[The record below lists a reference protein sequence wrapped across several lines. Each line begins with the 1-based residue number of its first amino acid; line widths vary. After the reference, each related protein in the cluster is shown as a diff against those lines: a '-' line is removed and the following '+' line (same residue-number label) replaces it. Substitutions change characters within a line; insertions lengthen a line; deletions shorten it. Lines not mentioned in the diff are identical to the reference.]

1 MGEDDLPRIK
11 RSLQVVYKSGDLLL
25 HLLND
30 LLTFSKNQIGQQLS
44 LEEKE
49 FRLSD
54 IKVQIVTIFMKQVKE
69 GNINFSVKFLNTDSE
84 IITDSAFDDKVLPAL
99 GPNGAGRLKDM
110 WYVHKPLF
118 IIRSYVT
125 TYPNIALI
133 SFIVSGAT
141 NIEFYRLSSI

>member
-30 LLTFSKNQIGQQLS
+30 LLTFSKNQIGNSIS

-54 IKVQIVTIFMKQVKE
+54 IKTQIVTIFMKQVKE
-69 GNINFSVKFLNTDSE
+69 GNIDFSVKFLNSDAEGTTDPS
-84 IITDSAFDDKVLPAL
+84 FDNKVLPAL
-99 GPNGAGRLKDM
+99 GPNGTGRLKDM
-110 WYVHKPLF
+110 
-118 IIRSYVT
+118 SYVSLCFHFL
-125 TYPNIALI
+125 YI
-133 SFIVSGAT
+133 SPF
-141 NIEFYRLSSI
+141 FLSRSLPIHS

>member
-49 FRLSD
+49 FRLAD
-54 IKVQIVTIFMKQVKE
+54 IKTQIITIFMKQVKE
-69 GNINFSVKFLNTDSE
+69 GKIDFNVKFISTDVDFTPDSLPSE
-84 IITDSAFDDKVLPAL
+84 KVLPAL
-99 GPNGAGRLKDM
+99 GPNGSGRLKDM
-110 WYVHKPLF
+110 WYVSLHIL
-118 IIRSYVT
+118 IILRFEMRILTRNLASGVTSTGFFRS
-125 TYPNIALI
+125 
-133 SFIVSGAT
+133 
-141 NIEFYRLSSI
+141 

>member
-49 FRLSD
+49 FRLAD
-54 IKVQIVTIFMKQVKE
+54 IKTQIITIFMKQVKE
-69 GNINFSVKFLNTDSE
+69 GKIDFSVKFISTDTEGTSSVPSE
-84 IITDSAFDDKVLPAL
+84 KVLPAL
-99 GPNGAGRLKDM
+99 GPSGSGRLKDM
-110 WYVHKPLF
+110 WYVPS
-118 IIRSYVT
+118 IVT
-125 TYPNIALI
+125 APSHT
-133 SFIVSGAT
+133 
-141 NIEFYRLSSI
+141 FYRPIEIRASY

>member
-49 FRLSD
+49 FRLVD
-54 IKVQIVTIFMKQVKE
+54 IKTQILTIFMKQVQE
-69 GNINFSVKFLNTDSE
+69 GKINFGVQFLNSDTDHDSE
-84 IITDSAFDDKVLPAL
+84 PFSEKVLPAM
-99 GPNGAGRLKDM
+99 GPQGAGRLKDM
-110 WYVHKPLF
+110 QSVPLF
-118 IIRSYVT
+118 IHS
-125 TYPNIALI
+125 NQH
-133 SFIVSGAT
+133 
-141 NIEFYRLSSI
+141 SINFLHGLTLNNVEYLQR

>member
-49 FRLSD
+49 FRLAD
-54 IKVQIVTIFMKQVKE
+54 IKTQIITIFMKQVKE
-69 GNINFSVKFLNTDSE
+69 GKIDFSVKFISTDVDFTPDSLPSE
-84 IITDSAFDDKVLPAL
+84 KVLPAL
-99 GPNGAGRLKDM
+99 GPNGSGRLKDM
-110 WYVHKPLF
+110 WYVSLQLL
-118 IIRSYVT
+118 IILRLEMRILTRNLASGVTSTGFFRS
-125 TYPNIALI
+125 
-133 SFIVSGAT
+133 
-141 NIEFYRLSSI
+141 